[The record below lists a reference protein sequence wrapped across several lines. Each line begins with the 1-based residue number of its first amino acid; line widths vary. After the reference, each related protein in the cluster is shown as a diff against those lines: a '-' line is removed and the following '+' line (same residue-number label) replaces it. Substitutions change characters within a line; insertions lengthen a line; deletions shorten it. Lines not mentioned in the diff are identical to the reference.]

1 MPSIEERLVALERRC
16 RRATQ
21 ANVALVVLVAVGLG
35 MAAAAGQPQGPGA
48 SRSQRQQTPQ
58 AVEEPTRGKP
68 ARGRNHG
75 GEPGRAPEADGVV
88 EAERFVL
95 RDAAGEVRAELAI
108 EGNGPVLTLHG
119 DAGCTRV
126 SPSGIAVVDRDD
138 AQRLVMALI
147 NGNFPLIGVSSP
159 DQQGPPSVEI
169 TAADDGSRKLALH
182 DTAGRPLVSI
192 TAGTQGAALALRHT
206 QKERTLQITGGTPAS
221 EGPAVDVIAPAEP
234 DGTGGTLPRL
244 RLGLRREGEPFLQ
257 MNDAAGRPQF
267 TAPPTERPSPKTP

>member
-21 ANVALVVLVAVGLG
+21 ANVALVVLLVVGLG
-35 MAAAAGQPQGPGA
+35 MAGAAGQSQGPGT
-48 SRSQRQQTPQ
+48 SRSQQLQTPQ
-58 AVEEPTRGKP
+58 AVQEPTRGKP
-68 ARGRNHG
+68 APGRNHG

-88 EAERFVL
+88 DAQRFTL
-95 RDAAGEVRAELAI
+95 RDAAGAVRATLAI
-108 EGNGPVLTLHG
+108 EGGSPVLTLLG
-119 DAGCTRV
+119 DTGRTRV

-147 NGNFPLIGVSSP
+147 NGSFPLIGVSTGG
-159 DQQGPPSVEI
+159 QQGPPSVEI

-206 QKERTLQITGGTPAS
+206 DDERTLQITGGTPAS
-221 EGPAVDVIAPAEP
+221 EGPTVDLIAPAEP

-244 RLGLRREGEPFLQ
+244 RMGLRREGEPFLQ
-257 MNDAAGRPQF
+257 LNDARGRPEF
-267 TAPPTERPSPKTP
+267 VAPRAKTP